1 MAEKEVKLKIND
13 EQLKGAYANQV
24 GIMHTRDEFVLDFIS
39 MLPPEAL
46 VVSRVI
52 ASPAA
57 LKRMYMAIGVNI
69 KKFEESFGA
78 IKMDDMPLS
87 DDASDKVN

>member
-46 VVSRVI
+46 VTSRVI
-52 ASPAA
+52 VTPAA

-69 KKFEESFGA
+69 KKFEDSFGV
-78 IKMDDMPLS
+78 ITVDDG
-87 DDASDKVN
+87 ASAEKSGKVN

>member
-13 EQLKGAYANQV
+13 EQLRGAYANQV

-46 VVSRVI
+46 VTSRVVV
-52 ASPAA
+52 SPVA

-69 KKFEESFGA
+69 KKFEESFGT
-78 IKMDDMPLS
+78 IRVDEDLS
-87 DDASDKVN
+87 SGSSAKVN

>member
-52 ASPAA
+52 VSPAA
-57 LKRMYMAIGVNI
+57 LKRMYTAIGINI
-69 KKFEESFGA
+69 KKFEESFGT
-78 IKMDDMPLS
+78 IKSDDMPLS
-87 DDASDKVN
+87 NISDKVN

>member
-13 EQLKGAYANQV
+13 EQLRGAYANQV

-46 VVSRVI
+46 VTSRVVV
-52 ASPAA
+52 SPTA

-69 KKFEESFGA
+69 KKFEESFGT
-78 IKMDDMPLS
+78 IRVDEDLS
-87 DDASDKVN
+87 SGSSAKVN

>member
-13 EQLKGAYANQV
+13 EQLRGAYANQV

-46 VVSRVI
+46 VTSRVVV
-52 ASPAA
+52 SPVA
-57 LKRMYMAIGVNI
+57 LKRMSMAIGVNI
-69 KKFEESFGA
+69 KKFEESFGT
-78 IKMDDMPLS
+78 IRVDEDLS
-87 DDASDKVN
+87 SGSSAKVN

>member
-1 MAEKEVKLKIND
+1 MAEKELKLKIND

-46 VVSRVI
+46 VTSRVI
-52 ASPAA
+52 VSPVA

-69 KKFEESFGA
+69 KKYEESFGA
-78 IKMDDMPLS
+78 IRVDE
-87 DDASDKVN
+87 ASSADSSAKVN

>member
-1 MAEKEVKLKIND
+1 MAEKELKLKIND

-46 VVSRVI
+46 VTSRVI
-52 ASPAA
+52 VSPVA

-69 KKFEESFGA
+69 KKYEESFGA
-78 IKMDDMPLS
+78 IRV
-87 DDASDKVN
+87 DDASSADSSTKVN

>member
-46 VVSRVI
+46 VTSRVI
-52 ASPAA
+52 VTPAA

-69 KKFEESFGA
+69 KKFEDSFGV
-78 IKMDDMPLS
+78 IKVDDGTSAVSSL
-87 DDASDKVN
+87 KVN

>member
-1 MAEKEVKLKIND
+1 MAEKELKLKIND

-46 VVSRVI
+46 VTSRVI
-52 ASPAA
+52 VSPVA

-69 KKFEESFGA
+69 KKYEESFGA
-78 IKMDDMPLS
+78 IRV
-87 DDASDKVN
+87 DDASSVDSSAKVN

>member
-1 MAEKEVKLKIND
+1 MAEQELKLKIND

-46 VVSRVI
+46 VTSRVI
-52 ASPAA
+52 VSPVA

-69 KKFEESFGA
+69 KKYEESFGA
-78 IKMDDMPLS
+78 IRV
-87 DDASDKVN
+87 DDASSADSSAKVN

>member
-13 EQLKGAYANQV
+13 EQLKGTYANQV

-46 VVSRVI
+46 VTSRVI
-52 ASPAA
+52 VSPAA
-57 LKRMYMAIGVNI
+57 LKRMYTAIGVNI
-69 KKFEESFGA
+69 KKYEESFGA
-78 IKMDDMPLS
+78 IRTDDMPS
-87 DDASDKVN
+87 TGVSDKVN

>member
-1 MAEKEVKLKIND
+1 MAEKELKLKIND

-46 VVSRVI
+46 VTSRVI
-52 ASPAA
+52 VSPVAF
-57 LKRMYMAIGVNI
+57 LN
-69 KKFEESFGA
+69 
-78 IKMDDMPLS
+78 
-87 DDASDKVN
+87 

>member
-1 MAEKEVKLKIND
+1 MAEKEVKLKINE
-13 EQLKGAYANQV
+13 EQLRGAYANQV

-46 VVSRVI
+46 VTSRVVV
-52 ASPAA
+52 SPAA

-69 KKFEESFGA
+69 KKFEESFGT
-78 IKMDDMPLS
+78 IRVDEDLS
-87 DDASDKVN
+87 SGSSAKVN